1 MTTRNDAKNLPWR
14 KNWEMSDKNNEKL
27 ILKNRGMKKK
37 FKKGPV
43 WSVESWSF
51 CVETSCLISLA
62 ELSPLIEEKSSKWF
76 FHLWTKKLLGSND
89 LIVERL

>member
-1 MTTRNDAKNLPWR
+1 M
-14 KNWEMSDKNNEKL
+14 
-27 ILKNRGMKKK
+27 
-37 FKKGPV
+37 
-43 WSVESWSF
+43 
-51 CVETSCLISLA
+51 ETSCLISLA